1 MFQEFAKRNIKR
13 IGREKHKLMIP
24 EVLYF
29 YVLSILMI
37 ISAASIIAAPK
48 MYLSVGSL
56 FLLIC
61 FSSLLYLNLNAGY
74 IALFQFLLCG
84 LCLFVY
90 IFLLLKKIGR
100 LNLRLKLVSKIKIIY
115 SASAVL
121 LLSCLS
127 CLFFKEE
134 FTNSLFDIFNF
145 VTVKTSDVVDFA
157 AHIFPLH
164 LIFILVLIS
173 AVVIRVF
180 LLSLDRKEPILSEKS
195 VKEHTNSD

>member
-121 LLSCLS
+121 LLSCLC